1 MLKVIQFVFNAFGEK
16 TYVISDSETREAAVI
31 DPGMMAESER
41 REFDNYISASQ
52 LKIVEIINTHLHLDH
67 F

>member
-1 MLKVIQFVFNAFGEK
+1 MAMLKVKQFVFNAFGEN

-41 REFDNYISASQ
+41 REFDNYISAS
-52 LKIVEIINTHLHLDH
+52 
-67 F
+67 